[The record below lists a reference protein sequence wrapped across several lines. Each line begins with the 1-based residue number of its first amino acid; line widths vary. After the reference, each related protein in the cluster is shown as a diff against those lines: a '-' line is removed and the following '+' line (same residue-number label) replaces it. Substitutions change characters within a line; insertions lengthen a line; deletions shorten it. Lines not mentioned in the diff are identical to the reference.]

1 MVQCDRLEEGED
13 DQMVMLDGTKILT
26 EIAVINGLIMYV
38 YIICVVF
45 CCYVIKL
52 TGLKCTYNT

>member
-1 MVQCDRLEEGED
+1 MVQCDRPEEGED

-45 CCYVIKL
+45 CFSL
-52 TGLKCTYNT
+52 MLSS